1 MQFGQ
6 AEWRAGQWAGS
17 EADCKELWI
26 KQEKMNIFGG
36 HSAGVLVKSKRGG
49 NHYNLPLNSFVI
61 YSFIWFYK
69 VYIEG

>member
-1 MQFGQ
+1 MWMQFGQ

-36 HSAGVLVKSKRGG
+36 HSAGVLGSHRE
-49 NHYNLPLNSFVI
+49 
-61 YSFIWFYK
+61 
-69 VYIEG
+69 EGTIIFCH